1 MSTAEPRLELTRSQI
16 LAFRRRAGALDERL
30 TPGANSLRRAAW
42 AGLQDSMPRAAL
54 LSIHARVGDVRP
66 DTPEDPSLVQIW
78 GPRYNVYVVAATDL
92 AVFTLGRL
100 PDDARGRQ
108 RAEVLAA
115 RLRRLLDGARLAE
128 REAGRGLGVHPN
140 SLRYASPTGTLLI
153 RWDGARQPVIWTV
166 PPPAVDPAEA
176 RLELARRH
184 LHVYGPSTPE
194 GFGRWSGIGPS
205 PAAAAFGALGEE
217 LTPVRTPIGDA
228 WILARDESE
237 FRARPGPPAP
247 ARLMPS
253 GDSYLLHQGLERE
266 LIVPNPVRQADLWT
280 PRVWPGGLLV
290 EGEVVGT
297 WRRAGATLAVRP
309 WVVLSRR
316 AREAVEAEASSLPL
330 PGLQGPIRVRWE
342 EV

>member
-1 MSTAEPRLELTRSQI
+1 MPTAKPRLELTRAQI
-16 LAFRRRAGALDERL
+16 LAFRRRVGALDKRL
-30 TPGANSLRRAAW
+30 TPGANSLRRTAW

-66 DTPEDPSLVQIW
+66 DTPEDPYLVQIW
-78 GPRYNVYVVAATDL
+78 GPRYNVYVVAARDL

-108 RAEVLAA
+108 RAEGLAA
-115 RLRRLLDGARLAE
+115 RLRSLLDGAQLAE
-128 REAGRGLGVHPN
+128 REAGRALGVHPN

-153 RWDGARQPVIWTV
+153 RWDGARQPDIRTV
-166 PPPAVDPAEA
+166 QPPAVDPAEA

-184 LHVYGPSTPE
+184 LRVYGPSTPE
-194 GFGRWSGIGPS
+194 AFGRWSGIGAR
-205 PAAAAFGALGEE
+205 PAATAFGALGGE
-217 LTPVRTPIGDA
+217 LTPVSTPIGDA

-237 FRARPGPPAP
+237 FRAQPGPTAP
-247 ARLMPS
+247 ARLVPS
-253 GDSYLLHQGLERE
+253 GDSYLLHQGLDRE
-266 LIVPNPVRQADLWT
+266 LVVPNPARRAELWT

-297 WRRAGATLAVRP
+297 WRRASATLSVRP

-316 AREAVEAEASSLPL
+316 ARESVEAEAAGLPL
-330 PGLQGPIRVRWE
+330 HGLQGPIGVRWE
-342 EV
+342 V